1 MKTPRGIS
9 ARQPRSRPRGPAST
23 RDEALFELWD
33 RLGRYGAAETDAALK
48 YLIEWIAARFDADN
62 VIFCGALR
70 VQSAAAAKCDPFLG
84 WRLRVRRPLRAD
96 SAAYRRQLESYLLR
110 EHYGKLTP
118 TYYRRSHHEQQEA
131 HVGMATR
138 ALLSA
143 AGKFRVH
150 RLRDGWIDLKAFRR
164 SLHYRLYYAEQG
176 IADRIW
182 IGIPVTSRHEAF
194 FLVDRHQR
202 PGARR
207 RPFTAEEATCAGHA
221 ARGAMELLR
230 RLFLDHGLLLNA
242 KPFSPRER
250 QILHALLTG
259 RTEKEIAGHAGLKPA
274 TLHQYVKGIYGRLQ
288 VKSRAELM
296 SLWLDGSFPGRR

>member
-1 MKTPRGIS
+1 MKTRGKIPALR
-9 ARQPRSRPRGPAST
+9 ARPLPRSPVAT
-23 RDEALFELWD
+23 RDEALFQLWD

-48 YLIEWIAARFDADN
+48 CLLEWIAARFDADN
-62 VIFCGALR
+62 VIFCGAMR

-96 SAAYRRQLESYLLR
+96 SAAYRRQLEAYLLS

-118 TYYRRSHHEQQEA
+118 TYYRRSHQEQQEA

-143 AGKFRVH
+143 AGTFRVH

-176 IADRIW
+176 IVDRIW
-182 IGIPVTSRHEAF
+182 IGIPVTARHEAF
-194 FLVDRHQR
+194 FLVDRHQG
-202 PGARR
+202 PDARR
-207 RPFTAEEATCAGHA
+207 RPFTAKEADCAGHA

-230 RLFLDHGLLLNA
+230 RLFLDHGLPFNA

-259 RTEKEIAGHAGLKPA
+259 HTEKEIAGHAGLKPA
-274 TLHQYVKGIYGRLQ
+274 TLHQYVKEIYGRLQ
-288 VKSRAELM
+288 VKSRAALM
-296 SLWLDGSFPGRR
+296 SLWLDGSFPGKR